1 MTVRLAVNPAA
12 ALPLLELAEP
22 YAVTGETLAEAIA
35 GQAVFELLADG
46 EVVGA
51 FTLGVHDTASGRQ
64 LHCGAAGGLPGYD
77 LAGTMTR
84 FAEHEANRIGAGQLI
99 THTRRPGLVR
109 RLKREGYQI
118 AGYIMTKASP

>member
-1 MTVRLAVNPAA
+1 MTVRLAVDPVSV
-12 ALPLLELAEP
+12 LPLLQLAEP
-22 YAVTGETLAEAIA
+22 YAVTGETLAEAIQ
-35 GQAVFELLADG
+35 GQAVFELLAGG

-64 LHCGAAGGLPGYD
+64 IHCGAAGGLPGFD
-77 LAGTMTR
+77 LVGSMTR
-84 FAEHEANRIGAGQLI
+84 FAQHEAARIGAGQLI

-109 RLKREGYQI
+109 RLKREGYQV